1 MQSETIGALIAALCK
16 ARGEF
21 APATKESTNPHFRSK
36 YADLET
42 VVNATF
48 PSLVKHGLFVIQTFC
63 GDTLET
69 MLAHESGEWIKGT
82 QPLLGKQ
89 DPQGIA
95 SASTYARR
103 YGLMAILG
111 VAPEDDDGNTA
122 QKSYLEAKEER
133 IAPAQEPKELQ
144 SVLTVASVEPKTT
157 ANKKTFFLVTFGD
170 GSTATT
176 FSSTL
181 AELAMSACAD
191 KRLVDVTVEPK
202 EANGKHFYNIKAI
215 V

>member
-1 MQSETIGALIAALCK
+1 MQSETIGQLIAALCK

-48 PSLVKHGLFVIQTFC
+48 PSLVKHGLFVIQTFA

-111 VAPEDDDGNTA
+111 VAPEDDDGNVA
-122 QKSYLEAKEER
+122 QKSYLEAKAER
-133 IAPAQEPKELQ
+133 KAQAENPDELV
-144 SVLTVASVEPKTT
+144 SVMAIKSVEQRISK
-157 ANKKTFFLVTFGD
+157 AKKPYTLVTFVD
-170 GSTATT
+170 GSEATT
-176 FSSTL
+176 FSTTIKEMAEAAL
-181 AELAMSACAD
+181 AD
-191 KRLVDVTVEPK
+191 GRPVQVTVEPK
-202 EANGKHFYNIKAI
+202 EANGVTFYNIKDI
-215 V
+215 K

>member
-1 MQSETIGALIAALCK
+1 MQSETIGALISALCK

-48 PSLVKHGLFVIQTFC
+48 PSLVKHGLFVIQTFA

-122 QKSYLEAKEER
+122 QKSYLEAK
-133 IAPAQEPKELQ
+133 AQPQESAELQ
-144 SVLTVASVEPKTT
+144 SVLTVASVETKTT
-157 ANKKTFFLVTFGD
+157 ANKKTFYLVTFGD

-181 AELAMSACAD
+181 AELAMSACYD